1 MWKKIDALKSLTLP
15 KYEPIYQEQ
24 VEPRPI
30 APFVELTIGDLYVN
44 QPGYFTSISTTIPQ
58 TSNWETEDGHQ
69 LTHICDITLEYTFI
83 GKQLPN
89 LLGKQFDIPGYD
101 KELEVRALKKKVDE
115 TKKFSSDT
123 LADIEYD
130 FTKNSTIQN
139 AVGEQRTQ
147 GFASP
152 DFSTNLSAAGDVQIG
167 LGSFEIEN

>member
-1 MWKKIDALKSLTLP
+1 MEKSTLKSLTLP

-24 VEPRPI
+24 NEPRPI

-44 QPGYFTSISTTIPQ
+44 QPGHFSSIGTTIPQ

-101 KELEVRALKKKVDE
+101 KEAERRAIE
-115 TKKFSSDT
+115 TQEKLNQRNEFTKNISDT
-123 LADIEYD
+123 LGDIEYD
-130 FTKNSTIQN
+130 YGNNLKKECNRTTKNTRILFRRRLKTR
-139 AVGEQRTQ
+139 GR
-147 GFASP
+147 
-152 DFSTNLSAAGDVQIG
+152 
-167 LGSFEIEN
+167 